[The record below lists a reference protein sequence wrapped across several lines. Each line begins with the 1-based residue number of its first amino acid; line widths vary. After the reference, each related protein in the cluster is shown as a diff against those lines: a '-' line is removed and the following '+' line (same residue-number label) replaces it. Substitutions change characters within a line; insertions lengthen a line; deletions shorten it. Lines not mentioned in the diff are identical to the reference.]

1 MDSLEVK
8 NNRKKYNLTQ
18 GQLAK
23 MIGVSKKTIANYEAG
38 ETIPNTKRVIL
49 HRVFDELKQNKQ
61 ETEQNDSISSNKEI
75 EYLKKINSF
84 LEKENK
90 YIRENFGKEI
100 KGLKEMV
107 EALTKDNSKL
117 KEVGT
122 KINKIIEELSIKYQI
137 DDEIKK
143 VKNDEN

>member
-61 ETEQNDSISSNKEI
+61 ETEQNDNISSNKEI

>member
-1 MDSLEVK
+1 MNSLEVK

-61 ETEQNDSISSNKEI
+61 ETEHDGDISSDKEI

-100 KGLKEMV
+100 KGLKGMV
-107 EALTKDNSKL
+107 ETLTKDNSKL